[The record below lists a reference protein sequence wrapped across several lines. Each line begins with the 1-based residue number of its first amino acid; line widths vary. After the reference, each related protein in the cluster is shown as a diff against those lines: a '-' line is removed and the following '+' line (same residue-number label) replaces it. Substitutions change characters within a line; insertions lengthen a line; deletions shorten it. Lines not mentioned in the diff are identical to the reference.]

1 MTPLPLAQRNCALPG
16 TTDHF
21 GLQVDKLK
29 GDLVKQGRRVQALME
44 ASFEAV
50 FTRDLEAAKKV
61 VAMDEEI
68 DRVDV
73 ALEKAAVALLT
84 EATGI
89 GNRLEASQL
98 RWVLMIVKVNN
109 ELERIADVGVAIAEE
124 CRLFHHASD
133 LPPTFR
139 VMANSVVGIIRDCV
153 SSLDRLDPELSRV
166 VLLSEEAVLEFKK
179 RLVAETQK
187 KLQAGT
193 LNVDVCSALHDVAMQ
208 CVTAADHCTNI
219 AEQVMYT
226 ATGKIVRHMDG
237 HWEEVKLPE

>member
-1 MTPLPLAQRNCALPG
+1 MPNS
-16 TTDHF
+16 TDHF
-21 GLQVDKLK
+21 AIQVNKLK
-29 GDLVKQGRRVQALME
+29 GELVGQGRRVQALME

-50 FTRDLEAAKKV
+50 FTRDLTAAKKV

-73 ALEKAAVALLT
+73 ALEKSAVALLT
-84 EATGI
+84 EATGL
-89 GNRLEASQL
+89 GSRLEASQL

-153 SSLDRLDPELSRV
+153 SSLDRLDPELARV
-166 VLLSEEAVLEFKK
+166 VLLSEEAVLAFKK
-179 RLVAETQK
+179 ALVAETQK
-187 KLQAGT
+187 KLKAGT
-193 LNVDVCSALHDVAMQ
+193 LDVDVCSALHDVAMQ
-208 CVTAADHCTNI
+208 CVTSADHCTNI

-226 ATGKIVRHMDG
+226 ATGKIVRHMEG
-237 HWEEVKLPE
+237 HWEEVKLDEGRDGKRDA